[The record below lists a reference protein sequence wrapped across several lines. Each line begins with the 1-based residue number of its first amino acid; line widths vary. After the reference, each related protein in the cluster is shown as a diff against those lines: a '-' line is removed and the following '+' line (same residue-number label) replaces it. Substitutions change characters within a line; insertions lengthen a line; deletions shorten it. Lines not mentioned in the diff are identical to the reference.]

1 MSCDCIGR
9 VCCQVSA
16 KDPDLGANGDIVY
29 SITNS
34 GGLAGAFTVNN
45 STGVISLSRDLKQ
58 SDVGVVF
65 LDLKAEDRAVAKR

>member
-1 MSCDCIGR
+1 M
-9 VCCQVSA
+9 CCQVSA
-16 KDPDLGANGDIVY
+16 TDPDLGANGDIVY

-34 GGLAGAFTVNN
+34 GGLAGAFAVNN

-65 LDLKAEDRAVAKR
+65 LDLKAEDRAVGGQTKR